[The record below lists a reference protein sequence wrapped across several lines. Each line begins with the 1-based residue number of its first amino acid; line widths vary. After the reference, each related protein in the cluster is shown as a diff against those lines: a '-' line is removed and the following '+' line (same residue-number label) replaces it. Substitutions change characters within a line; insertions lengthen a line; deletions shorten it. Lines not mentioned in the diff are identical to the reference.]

1 VCGAADVRLV
11 DFLVEGAPGNLG
23 QVVLTYDCNF
33 HGHRFTLHVARGPA
47 TTAQIPAWA
56 DLSHE
61 EQALWTRIVL
71 AEQQEREARR

>member
-1 VCGAADVRLV
+1 VRNHRCLGLANLPLDDV
-11 DFLVEGAPGNLG
+11 
-23 QVVLTYDCNF
+23 
-33 HGHRFTLHVARGPA
+33 VARRYAVQMQAEAHLWGPA
-47 TTAQIPAWA
+47 TTASIPAWA